1 MKALNK
7 QKDGVSKKIELI
19 TKLNLQQIFNKKK
32 MAFIN
37 IKSEEQTMVDFKF
50 HVLKKP
56 KLTLE
61 NFLSIFLHIRRFKN
75 SEQTN

>member
-50 HVLKKP
+50 QALKKP